1 MFDCFSK
8 LLNFTFSRRNLC
20 TLEQNSYASTC
31 LNNYVTVL
39 NLNLNKMHQNIKIK
53 FYRKLSLLNISR
65 FASIVHHHTLT
76 IVILFRTCNYKG
88 PLLLKM
94 FASWY
99 WTFMTIR
106 NCRIDFAVYHN
117 TSYCTHFRKKTYT
130 ELRLQNY
137 AQTNE

>member
-1 MFDCFSK
+1 M
-8 LLNFTFSRRNLC
+8 
-20 TLEQNSYASTC
+20 
-31 LNNYVTVL
+31 
-39 NLNLNKMHQNIKIK
+39 NLNKMHQNIKIK

-94 FASWY
+94 FANWY

-106 NCRIDFAVYHN
+106 YCSRILMFFIILLIVHIFEKHTQN
-117 TSYCTHFRKKTYT
+117 WSYRTTHK
-130 ELRLQNY
+130 
-137 AQTNE
+137 QTNEVNIATIILLSAYAIWITKRTHFINKQHLYCHSI